1 MIPAGQPAFR
11 PRRGAPSPGRWH
23 PAALLGAGVL
33 AVASALLLPAAAV
46 LALLALEAVLLGR
59 AGLRWARLPRLVQPW
74 LGLAA
79 LVLLV
84 HALTAADAAPLGRP
98 SWVGLGRGG
107 VALLRIAAMAATIA
121 LLRRALPLPDLIA
134 GLGVWVRPLRPLGVD
149 AAQLG
154 LVLAVAFGAAPRV
167 LDEGRRAEAALRL
180 RRCGTAGEPSS
191 RRGRRRWRDRA
202 AVVVPALESL
212 LRRAET
218 MPLALAG
225 RVPQPSSG
233 PARRLPWLQG
243 VALLAWTA
251 LLAVVAW

>member
-1 MIPAGQPAFR
+1 MLPGGHPAFR
-11 PRRGAPSPGRWH
+11 PRPGAPSPGRWH
-23 PAALLGAGVL
+23 PAALLGAGAL
-33 AVASALLLPAAAV
+33 TVASALFLPAAGLA
-46 LALLALEAVLLGR
+46 ALLAVEAVLLGR
-59 AGLRWARLPRLVQPW
+59 AGLQWARLPRLLQPW

-79 LVLLV
+79 LLLLV

-98 SWVGLGRGG
+98 SWVGLGRGA
-107 VALLRIAAMAATIA
+107 VALLRIAAMGAAVA

-134 GLGVWVRPLRPLGVD
+134 GIGFWVRPLRPLGVD

-180 RRCGTAGEPSS
+180 RRSGTAGEPSS

-225 RVPQPSSG
+225 RVPSSVG
-233 PARRLPWLQG
+233 PTRPLPWPQG
-243 VALLAWTA
+243 AALLAWVA
-251 LLAVVAW
+251 LLAVVAR

>member
-1 MIPAGQPAFR
+1 MNPGGQPAFR
-11 PRRGAPSPGRWH
+11 PRTGARPGRWH
-23 PAALLGAGVL
+23 PAALLAAGVL
-33 AVASALLLPAAAV
+33 AIGSALLLPPPGLA
-46 LALLALEAVLLGR
+46 ALLAAQAALLGL
-59 AGLRWARLPRLVQPW
+59 AGLRWRRLPRLLQPW

-84 HALTAADAAPLGRP
+84 HAVTAADAAPLGRP

-107 VALLRIAAMAATIA
+107 LALLRIASMAAAIA

-154 LVLAVAFGAAPRV
+154 LVLAVAFGAVPRV

-180 RRCGTAGEPSS
+180 RRSGTAGAPAS

-202 AVVVPALESL
+202 VVVVPALESL

-225 RVPQPSSG
+225 RVPSSAG
-233 PARRLPWLQG
+233 PARPLPWLQG
-243 VALLAWTA
+243 LALLAWTA
-251 LLAVVAW
+251 LLLVVAL